1 VTHAAHLFRHARG
14 VAGHRNERDVRL
26 DAQAL
31 AQHAV
36 IRFEQLL
43 RLGFQAR
50 EVQKRRGLYRRYR
63 SVYTVVPPS
72 MLSLNG
78 RYLAAVFACG
88 PTAAL
93 SHRSAADLHGL
104 RRTDRAPIDVIV
116 PGRTARRH
124 DGIDLHRSTT
134 LTAADVTI
142 VDAIPVTTV
151 ARTALDLA
159 AVVRRRALER
169 ALDQA
174 EILEV
179 FDLNGLHDQLDRNP
193 HHPGAAALKAVLQE
207 HTAGTT
213 VTWSDLEELCLEVTR
228 AAGVEPPE
236 VNAYVDP
243 GDGEPPIRP
252 DFVWRTQRVA
262 IEADGFGT
270 HKSRHAFEDDRRR
283 DQRLISAGWRPVRVT
298 DRQLKHERDR
308 IVALL
313 IDLLRQW

>member
-1 VTHAAHLFRHARG
+1 
-14 VAGHRNERDVRL
+14 L

-43 RLGFQAR
+43 GLGFQPR
-50 EVQKRRGLYRRYR
+50 EVQKRRGLHRRYR
-63 SVYTVVPPS
+63 GVYTVVPPS

-93 SHRSAADLHGL
+93 SHRSAADLLGL
-104 RRTDRAPIDVIV
+104 RKTDRAPIDVIV

-134 LTAADVTI
+134 LTAADITI
-142 VDAIPVTTV
+142 IEGIPVTTV

-159 AVVRRRALER
+159 AVVRRRAVER

-179 FDLNGLHDQLDRNP
+179 FDLNALTDQLDRNS
-193 HHPGAAALKAVLQE
+193 HHPGAPILKAVLE
-207 HTAGTT
+207 AHTAGTT
-213 VTWSDLEELCLEVTR
+213 VTWSHLEELCLEITR
-228 AAGVEPPE
+228 AAGVAPPDLQ
-236 VNAYVDP
+236 AYVDP
-243 GDGEPPIRP
+243 GDGEPPPRC
-252 DFVWRTQRVA
+252 DFVWRAQRV
-262 IEADGFGT
+262 IVEADGFGS
-270 HKSRHAFEDDRRR
+270 HKSRQAFEDDRRD
-283 DQRLISAGWRPVRVT
+283 DQRLTRVGWRVVRVT
-298 DRQLKHERDR
+298 DRQLRSERAR
-308 IVALL
+308 IAAL
-313 IDLLRQW
+313 IVDLLRPR

>member
-1 VTHAAHLFRHARG
+1 
-14 VAGHRNERDVRL
+14 VAGHENGTYGRL
-26 DAQAL
+26 RAQAL

-36 IRFEQLL
+36 IPLDELAD
-43 RLGFQAR
+43 LGMTAAA
-50 EVQKRRGLYRRYR
+50 VQKSQWLYRRYR
-63 SVYTVVPPS
+63 GVYTLVPPS
-72 MLSLNG
+72 MLSLKG

-88 PTAAL
+88 DSAAL

-124 DGIDLHRSTT
+124 DGIELHRSTT
-134 LTAADVTI
+134 LTAADITI
-142 VDAIPVTTV
+142 VDAIPVTTVTTV

-159 AVVRRRALER
+159 AVVRRRAVER

-179 FDLNGLHDQLDRNP
+179 FDLNALTGQLARNP
-193 HHPGAAALKAVLQE
+193 HHPGAPILKAVLEQ

-228 AAGVEPPE
+228 AAGVQLPE
-236 VNAYVDP
+236 VNGYVDP
-243 GDGEPPIRP
+243 GDGEPTIRP
-252 DFVWRTQRVA
+252 DFVWRAQRVA
-262 IEADGFGT
+262 VEADGFGT
-270 HKSRHAFEDDRRR
+270 HKTRHAFEDDRRR
-283 DQRLISAGWRPVRVT
+283 DQRLVSAGWRPVRVT
-298 DRQLKHERDR
+298 ERQLRNERDR

-313 IDLLRQW
+313 IDLLIRS